1 VKLKMQRISDALN
14 KLSNNVEFKQRYEHL
29 KNEILNDQQIRLFL
43 NENSSRI
50 TTEMIEK
57 SLMKLYEFSSQS
69 KNCENC
75 PSLDGCINMMKGYH
89 PKLVVFGNAIDIHY
103 VACPRKAVYDE
114 KRKQEKLIQSLYVP
128 KEILSATLEDFILT
142 ESAGGR
148 MEAVEKATSFIEEYV
163 PGKEQKGLYLHGSFG
178 VGKSYLL
185 GAIANELAEKQIS
198 SLIVYVPDFLR
209 EIKSSIGDNTLNEK
223 INLTKKAPVLMLD
236 DFGAETMSSWARDE
250 VIGPILQFR
259 MLENLPTFF
268 TSNFDL
274 KGLENHLTFSQRGEK
289 EEVKAARIMERI
301 KYLAEPLALIG
312 ENRRR

>member
-1 VKLKMQRISDALN
+1 MQRISDALN
-14 KLSNNVEFKQRYEHL
+14 KLSNNVEFRQRYEHL
-29 KNEILNDQQIRLFL
+29 KTEILNDEQIRLFL
-43 NENSSRI
+43 NENSSSI

-69 KNCENC
+69 KHCEKC
-75 PSLDGCINMMKGYH
+75 PSLDGCINMMQGYH
-89 PKLVVFGNAIDIHY
+89 PKLVIQGNAIDLHY
-103 VACPRKAVYDE
+103 ETCPRKAVYDE
-114 KRKQEKLIQSLYVP
+114 KRKHQKLIQSLYVP
-128 KEILSATLEDFILT
+128 KEILAASLEDFIQT
-142 ESAGGR
+142 GSAGGR
-148 MEAVEKATSFIEEYV
+148 MEAVEKAATFVEEYSS
-163 PGKEQKGLYLHGSFG
+163 GKKQKGLYLYGSFG

-185 GAIANELAEKQIS
+185 GAIANELADKQIS

-209 EIKSSIGDNTLNEK
+209 EIKASIGDNTLNEK
-223 INLTKKAPVLMLD
+223 IEMTKKAPVLMLD

-268 TSNFDL
+268 TSNFDF

-301 KYLAEPLALIG
+301 KYLAEPLQLSG
-312 ENRRR
+312 ENRRG